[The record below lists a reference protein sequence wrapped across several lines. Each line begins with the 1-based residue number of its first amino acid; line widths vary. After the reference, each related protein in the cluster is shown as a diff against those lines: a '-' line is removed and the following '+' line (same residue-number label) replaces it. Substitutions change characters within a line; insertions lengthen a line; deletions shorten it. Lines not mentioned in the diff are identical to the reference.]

1 MTTPREQDGGP
12 PRVAAI
18 VLAGGSGTRFGGG
31 ANKVYLP
38 LAGEHLITWSLRAM
52 ASLPGLVRLV
62 LVIRDEDR
70 AMAKTLLDAEPA
82 PVAVDLVDGGATRHE
97 SEYHALRALS
107 PPVAAG
113 AVDVVVIHDGARPLP
128 SPGLVRAV
136 VDTAA
141 RQGGAVPGIPAG
153 DLVEV
158 ADDATVRRRLGTD
171 HVRVQTPQ
179 AFAARPLLAAY
190 DAAAADGFTG
200 TDTSACVQRYSQA
213 SVRWVPG
220 EVDNIKVTL
229 PTDLAQAEAIIRRRS
244 DRPD

>member
-1 MTTPREQDGGP
+1 MTSPHDQDGHR

-31 ANKVYLP
+31 SNKVYLP

-52 ASLPGLVRLV
+52 AALPGLVRLV

-70 AMAKTLLDAEPA
+70 AMARALLDAEPA

-97 SEYHALRALS
+97 SEYHALRTLA
-107 PPVAAG
+107 PAVAAG
-113 AVDVVVIHDGARPLP
+113 AVEVVVIHDGARPLP

-179 AFAARPLLAAY
+179 AFAAGPLLAAY

-229 PTDLAQAEAIIRRRS
+229 PADLAQAEAIIRRRS